1 MWKRTLLC
9 VLCLSFVSPF
19 LIAEEESSAVVQDD
33 YHYFAIEPDI
43 ISNYVKPGSRIGF
56 MRLTVELMTNSKINI
71 ALLEKNEPLI
81 RDKIMTILGEQT
93 EESVKS
99 ISKREGI
106 RLRCLDEVNAVLYDE
121 TGKKPVTD
129 LFFTKY
135 LYQ

>member
-9 VLCLSFVSPF
+9 VFCLSFVSPF
-19 LIAEEESSAVVQDD
+19 LIAEDESSAGAQDG

-43 ISNYVKPGSRIGF
+43 ISNYVKPGKRIGF
-56 MRLTVELMTNSKINI
+56 IRLTVDLLTNSKINI

-93 EESVKS
+93 EDSIKS
-99 ISKREGI
+99 TSKREGI

-129 LFFTKY
+129 LLFTRY